1 MFTLF
6 IRDLRE
12 SEDSVEYPVSRYAP
26 AFPFST
32 SLLLTPSLNLG
43 REELSWDWEPELA
56 LESEAVNILKYL
68 MKFFSSA
75 H

>member
-12 SEDSVEYPVSRYAP
+12 SEDSVEYPVSRY

-68 MKFFSSA
+68 MKTLSSA